1 MFEYIDRVSTQA
13 LTHSSIQA
21 IFHFSLF
28 NLLNELIMIDI
39 RPKYNLSIIVAVAQN
54 MAIGRDNDLLWH
66 LSDDLKR
73 FKSLTSGHTVIMGR
87 RTFDSLPKKPL
98 PKRRNIVLTHD
109 EGFRYEAPETATGTL
124 EVAHS
129 MTEVLRMVEGEEE
142 TFIMGGGTIY
152 RDFLP
157 LVNRLYVTWVY
168 KDFEADVFFPV
179 IDRSAFRQV
188 SHTDR
193 LTDPETGLEYA
204 YAEYFRVES

>member
-1 MFEYIDRVSTQA
+1 MI
-13 LTHSSIQA
+13 
-21 IFHFSLF
+21 
-28 NLLNELIMIDI
+28 NL

-66 LSDDLKR
+66 ISDDLKR
-73 FKSLTSGHTVIMGR
+73 FKSLTGGHTVIMGR

-109 EGFRYEAPETATGTL
+109 EGFRYDVPETATGTL

-129 MTEVLRMVEGEEE
+129 MTEVLLLVEGEEE

-188 SHTDR
+188 SLSDR
-193 LTDPETGLEYA
+193 MTDPESGLEYA
-204 YAEYFRVES
+204 YAEYYRIES

>member
-1 MFEYIDRVSTQA
+1 
-13 LTHSSIQA
+13 
-21 IFHFSLF
+21 
-28 NLLNELIMIDI
+28 MIDI

-66 LSDDLKR
+66 ISDDLKR
-73 FKSLTSGHTVIMGR
+73 FKSLTGGHTVIMGR
-87 RTFDSLPKKPL
+87 RTFDSLPKKPM
-98 PKRRNIVLTHD
+98 PKQRYIVLTHD
-109 EGFRYEAPETATGTL
+109 EGVRYDVPETATGTL

-129 MTEVLRMVEGEEE
+129 MTEVLRLVEGEEE

-188 SHTDR
+188 SLSDR
-193 LTDPETGLEYA
+193 MTDPETGLEYA
-204 YAEYFRVES
+204 YAEYFRIES

>member
-1 MFEYIDRVSTQA
+1 
-13 LTHSSIQA
+13 
-21 IFHFSLF
+21 
-28 NLLNELIMIDI
+28 MIDI

-109 EGFRYEAPETATGTL
+109 EGFHYEVPETATGTL

-168 KDFEADVFFPV
+168 EDFEADVYFPI
-179 IDRSAFRQV
+179 IDRSVWQEV
-188 SHTDR
+188 S
-193 LTDPETGLEYA
+193 LTERMLDEETGLWYA
-204 YAEYFRVES
+204 YAEYIKKPEIGLKI

>member
-1 MFEYIDRVSTQA
+1 
-13 LTHSSIQA
+13 
-21 IFHFSLF
+21 
-28 NLLNELIMIDI
+28 MIDI

-66 LSDDLKR
+66 ISDDLKR
-73 FKSLTSGHTVIMGR
+73 FKSLTGGHTVIMGR
-87 RTFDSLPKKPL
+87 RTFDSLHKKPL

-109 EGFRYEAPETATGTL
+109 EGFRYDVPETATGTL

-188 SHTDR
+188 SQTDR
-193 LTDPETGLEYA
+193 MTDPETGLEFA
-204 YAEYFRVES
+204 YAEYVRRSTANGIQSVS

>member
-1 MFEYIDRVSTQA
+1 
-13 LTHSSIQA
+13 
-21 IFHFSLF
+21 
-28 NLLNELIMIDI
+28 MIDI

-66 LSDDLKR
+66 ISDDLKR
-73 FKSLTSGHTVIMGR
+73 FKSLTGGHTVIMGR

-109 EGFRYEAPETATGTL
+109 EGFRYDVPETATGTL

-142 TFIMGGGTIY
+142 T
-152 RDFLP
+152 L
-157 LVNRLYVTWVY
+157 Y

-188 SHTDR
+188 SQTDR
-193 LTDPETGLEYA
+193 MTDPETGLDYA
-204 YAEYFRVES
+204 YAEYFRIEN

>member
-1 MFEYIDRVSTQA
+1 
-13 LTHSSIQA
+13 
-21 IFHFSLF
+21 
-28 NLLNELIMIDI
+28 MIDI

-66 LSDDLKR
+66 ISDDLKR
-73 FKSLTSGHTVIMGR
+73 FKSLTGGHTVIMGR

-109 EGFRYEAPETATGTL
+109 EGFRYDVPETATGTL

-152 RDFLP
+152 RDF
-157 LVNRLYVTWVY
+157 Y

-188 SHTDR
+188 SLSDR
-193 LTDPETGLEYA
+193 MTDPETGLEYA
-204 YAEYFRVES
+204 YAEYYRIEN